1 MMSFHRTVKLGIF
14 GALLALAAVP
24 TVANATPTVYTNFGT
39 WDSSVVGSVKEYTT
53 LCTVQYAPPGACATP
68 DPDLSVV
75 STVPLRSGVTLNVV
89 APPMKKNIV
98 GTDWTSFWPPGL
110 TTGTPY
116 AGDILVS
123 KPSNSNGLI
132 TSIALTLSSPLTD
145 FGFVALPADS
155 GNPYDLTVTL
165 LDKNGNFIT
174 QEDANIGPGNSCSQG
189 TIAGD
194 PVGTPAPCGFFG
206 YTGGQSVYGVDL
218 SINNAA
224 CPSNNFAR
232 NQSVVI
238 NNAQVSCNGGM
249 AIGDFVVGQVAP
261 APEPASLAILGAG
274 LFGLG
279 AVRRRLK
286 S

>member
-1 MMSFHRTVKLGIF
+1 MLFHRTVKLGIF

-24 TVANATPTVYTNFGT
+24 TVANATPTMYTNYVT
-39 WDSSVVGSVKEYTT
+39 WDGAVSANVKEYTT

-68 DPDLSVV
+68 DTDLATVT
-75 STVPLRSGVTLNVV
+75 TVPLRSGVTLNVV
-89 APPMKKNIV
+89 SPTLKKNVV
-98 GTDWTSFWPPGL
+98 GTDWTSFWPNGL
-110 TTGTPY
+110 TTGNPY
-116 AGDILVS
+116 TGDILAS
-123 KPSNSNGLI
+123 KASNSNGLI

-145 FGFVALPADS
+145 FGFVALPDDA

-174 QEDANIGPGNSCSQG
+174 NEDAIISGSSCAQG
-189 TIAGD
+189 TIGGD
-194 PVGTPAPCGFFG
+194 PAGTPSPCGFFG
-206 YTGGQSVYGVDL
+206 YTGGQLVYGIDL
-218 SINNAA
+218 SIDNAA
-224 CPSNNFAR
+224 CPDNTRQR
-232 NQSVVI
+232 NTSVVV
-238 NNAQVSCNGGM
+238 NNAEVSCNGGL
-249 AIGDFVVGQVAP
+249 ALGDFVVGQVAP